1 MIRILI
7 ADDHA
12 IVREGLKQVI
22 STTDDMAVAGEAA
35 DGLEALEQVRKHDWD
50 VIVLDMT
57 MPGISGIDLIK
68 RLRKEK
74 HGLHVLVL
82 SMHREDQFA
91 VRALK
96 AGASGYLTK
105 GSAPDVLISAIRR
118 VAGGGKYISR
128 ALAEKLAFEVDP
140 FEEKPLHET
149 LSDREYQV
157 LRMISSGKNINQIA
171 EELSLSAN
179 TVSTHKHRLMRK
191 LNVSN
196 NAELIQYALS
206 QEIVY

>member
-22 STTDDMAVAGEAA
+22 STTDDMAVTGEAA

-74 HGLHVLVL
+74 QGLHVLVL

>member
-22 STTDDMAVAGEAA
+22 STTDDMAVTGEAA
-35 DGLEALEQVRKHDWD
+35 DGLETLEQVRKQDWD

>member
-22 STTDDMAVAGEAA
+22 STTDDMAVTGEAA
-35 DGLEALEQVRKHDWD
+35 DGLEALEQVRKQDWD

-74 HGLHVLVL
+74 HGLHILVL

-128 ALAEKLAFEVDP
+128 ALAEKLAFEVGP

-171 EELSLSAN
+171 VELSLSAN